1 VQSALVGDVGADY
14 LAHPILGT
22 IRLQLAQIRNAA
34 NVSNAA
40 ALYVRAIVS
49 GSYAF
54 RYP

>member
-1 VQSALVGDVGADY
+1 V
-14 LAHPILGT
+14 
-22 IRLQLAQIRNAA
+22 QLAQIRNAA
-34 NVSNAA
+34 NVPTAS